1 MKLIKSVLILPSYI
15 YDLIT
20 SIRNIFFD
28 LKIFKS
34 KVYDESIISVGNLS
48 TGGTGKSVLVDY
60 LICLF
65 EDIYEIS
72 ILSRG
77 YNRKSKGVLEVTSAS
92 AAREVGD
99 EPKMLFS
106 KHPSSRIVVCESRKE
121 GMDFLLNNKKENSIY
136 LLDDAFQHRWVIP
149 GLSILLTTY
158 KTPFYDDHI
167 LPYGNLRENIKGV
180 RRADVIIVTKCPKNI
195 DLKEK
200 NKIIKKID
208 LLKNQKIFF
217 SFLNYSNEVFSE
229 NKKISILELKNKKF
243 LLVTGVADPDPLVM
257 HLKFLN
263 LTFDFMKFSDHH
275 NFKNKDVVKIKK
287 LGHENLILTTEKD
300 YVRLSPLIKNI
311 PIFYIPI
318 KICFEK
324 SEKNKFDILIKDFLL
339 GK

>member
-106 KHPSSRIVVCESRKE
+106 K
-121 GMDFLLNNKKENSIY
+121 
-136 LLDDAFQHRWVIP
+136 
-149 GLSILLTTY
+149 
-158 KTPFYDDHI
+158 
-167 LPYGNLRENIKGV
+167 
-180 RRADVIIVTKCPKNI
+180 
-195 DLKEK
+195 
-200 NKIIKKID
+200 
-208 LLKNQKIFF
+208 
-217 SFLNYSNEVFSE
+217 
-229 NKKISILELKNKKF
+229 
-243 LLVTGVADPDPLVM
+243 
-257 HLKFLN
+257 
-263 LTFDFMKFSDHH
+263 FD
-275 NFKNKDVVKIKK
+275 
-287 LGHENLILTTEKD
+287 TW
-300 YVRLSPLIKNI
+300 
-311 PIFYIPI
+311 
-318 KICFEK
+318 
-324 SEKNKFDILIKDFLL
+324 
-339 GK
+339 